1 MKILEA
7 LKKAKAQE
15 VIETI
20 PVTIRVP
27 VEINERWE
35 RVIDL
40 LEEDDV
46 KMSKNWIMNQL
57 LLTFIE
63 EAKKK
68 TAWFKTIPNG
78 GTNGTDAI

>member
-27 VEINERWE
+27 VEVNERWE

-63 EAKKK
+63 EAEKK
-68 TAWFKTIPNG
+68 TA
-78 GTNGTDAI
+78 